1 MLDRV
6 TEFVVAKTEKE
17 LIVEYQMETCL
28 ENIRDIEI
36 VVYT

>member
-6 TEFVVAKTEKE
+6 TEFVVAKTEEE